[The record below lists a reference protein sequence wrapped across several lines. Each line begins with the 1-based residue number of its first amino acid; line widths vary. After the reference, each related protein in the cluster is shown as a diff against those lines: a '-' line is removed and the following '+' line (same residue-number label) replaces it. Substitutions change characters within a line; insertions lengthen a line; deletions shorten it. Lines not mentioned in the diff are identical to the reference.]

1 MNSISAGPNI
11 RIIHNGFHLQRYKN
25 CYLAADKNER
35 MVAYLK
41 QGIYQFLLIVIIN
54 AQ

>member
-11 RIIHNGFHLQRYKN
+11 RNIHNGLHLRRHKN
-25 CYLAADKNER
+25 CYLAADTNER
-35 MVAYLK
+35 RVAYLK
-41 QGIYQFLLIVIIN
+41 QGIYQFLVIVIIN